1 MSDVELEDIE
11 NETVEVD
18 EAEEELTFLEH
29 MILNAAFKNRTHFA
43 FTTKPLRESN
53 AVPYRIE
60 QTIEHIESKV
70 GKKLIV
76 PKPKSINDEGNSF
89 DNFSN
94 RNVEKYLNRRYRG
107 MR

>member
-1 MSDVELEDIE
+1 MKADLTYLES
-11 NETVEVD
+11 
-18 EAEEELTFLEH
+18 
-29 MILNAAFKNRTHFA
+29 MILYSIFKNRTHFA

-76 PKPKSINDEGNSF
+76 TKPKSVNDEGNSF

-94 RNVEKYLNRRYRG
+94 KNVEKYLGRRYAGQR
-107 MR
+107 